1 MMHDTGSKM
10 VPVAELVTPPY
21 NALALDGS
29 LLVRFS
35 STLDSSAGLNGTF
48 KSPDGEENTMLL
60 LLYSPLL
67 KLQTVQFD
75 IVLVN

>member
-21 NALALDGS
+21 SALAF

-67 KLQTVQFD
+67 
-75 IVLVN
+75 